1 MENYPQKLNFTSP
14 EAEIAFLREQIANKE
29 QELREKKVSFNTDEV
44 VKEQIN
50 KYKDALPQDVLAE
63 TVALSKVDVES
74 IVLNLEPEQHDK
86 KIEELVGIMT

>member
-50 KYKDALPQDVLAE
+50 KYK
-63 TVALSKVDVES
+63 
-74 IVLNLEPEQHDK
+74 
-86 KIEELVGIMT
+86 ELIYDLREYRTIRL